1 MHPTTKSKRI
11 KELREYLGLSKCA
24 FAKKI
29 SLSHTHLTRLES
41 GIVEPSDAIID
52 NICDIFG
59 VEKDYFYTSAL
70 GQDIPSDWQGN
81 PSDNPSDVTPAAV
94 SIADYITNEAQ
105 HQVEMT
111 KLAGQRIKSARL
123 EKDLTLYDLAD
134 MVGVNESTLSRLE
147 RSESVSE
154 KIAVQVA
161 DALEVGVDWILYG
174 DEEKKNY
181 PADARLIDW
190 LWAHEDVRK
199 NLWRRMTDSK

>member
-1 MHPTTKSKRI
+1 MRTTTKSQRI
-11 KELREYLGLSKCA
+11 KELRKYLGLSKCA

-59 VEKDYFYTSAL
+59 VEKDYFYTSSLA
-70 GQDIPSDWQGN
+70 DIS
-81 PSDNPSDVTPAAV
+81 VAHYLT
-94 SIADYITNEAQ
+94 EATFLQ
-105 HQVEMT
+105 SEMT

-154 KIAVQVA
+154 KIAAQVA

-181 PADARLIDW
+181 PADSRLIDW
-190 LWAHEDVRK
+190 LWNHEDVRK
-199 NLWRRMTDSK
+199 NLWSRMTDSK